1 MSPTNGN
8 GREGDPDADPTQG
21 IAQTAQSEEPRL
33 VAAVQEYL
41 AAVESG
47 RRPNRHEVLAR
58 HPEIAEE
65 LSACLDGLA
74 FVRSAAAQIHG
85 AAAPPAGADGAT
97 LDHDPAMARP
107 LGDFRLV
114 REIGRG
120 GMGVVYEAVQLS
132 LGRHVAV
139 KVLSFASALD
149 PRQLQRFR
157 NEAQAAAQLHHTNI
171 VPVYAVGCER
181 GVHFYAMQLIDG
193 QSLAEVIRELR
204 GAADRR
210 ETFDAGSEATVS
222 MRAGKADAA
231 THNPPPSSNLI
242 AGTARVRLDY
252 ATPAGQNLSA
262 LRSSRRS
269 MYFRAIARLS
279 LQAAEAL
286 EYAHQMGVV
295 HRDIKP
301 ANLLLDVRGNLW
313 ITDFGLAQFY
323 ADNGLTQTGDLLG
336 TLRYM
341 SPEQAS
347 GRAVVLDQ
355 RTDIYS
361 LGMTLYELLTL
372 ERALP
377 GQTREQLLR
386 EIGSVDPR
394 PARSIDKAIPPEL
407 ETILSK
413 AVAKDPSDRYA
424 TARALADDLQRF
436 LRDEPILARPPSL
449 WDKTVKW
456 VRRHKSVAVSAVLI
470 LVLAT
475 VGLATSTLLIARARA
490 KTNQAYM
497 REHDRAIEASQQRAL
512 AEKSFQQAREAV
524 DYFTRVA
531 AEEMGN
537 NPQLAD
543 LRREM
548 LEGSLVY
555 YQSFLDE
562 RKNDPSIGA
571 ELAVARSKVAAILT
585 DLSAVHDY
593 IRANFLG
600 MLLWMPGVAD
610 ELRLSPQQA
619 DQVQHL
625 NVGFPHLMFALEELR
640 KLPSEQKQERMK
652 ALTSEVEKGLKDLLS
667 DEQSKRLHQIALQM
681 AGLSAFNDPAVAEAL
696 SLTREQKDKIH
707 TIQAQFDERHP
718 HFGLMVHR
726 IGPHDKLLGPS
737 DDRHGPPDGFHS
749 PPDDSHGPPPPPD
762 KEPNDQMRQEAVGRI
777 LVLLTP
783 SQVQAWQAM
792 IGKPFNCPVKEFDFG
807 PPLHHHGE
815 DH

>member
-1 MSPTNGN
+1 MSSTNGK
-8 GREGDPDADPTQG
+8 GREGDPDADPTQEM
-21 IAQTAQSEEPRL
+21 AQTAQSEDPRL

-47 RRPNRHEVLAR
+47 RHPNRQELLAR
-58 HPEIAEE
+58 HPEIAVE

-85 AAAPPAGADGAT
+85 AAPPAGSDGAI

-132 LGRHVAV
+132 LGRRVAV

-157 NEAQAAAQLHHTNI
+157 NEAQAAAQLHHTSI

-204 GAADRR
+204 GMADRR

-222 MRAGKADAA
+222 MPAGKAEAS
-231 THNPPPSSNLI
+231 TRSPPPSTNLI
-242 AGTARVRLDY
+242 AGTARARLDY
-252 ATPAGQNLSA
+252 TTPAGQNLSA

-301 ANLLLDVRGNLW
+301 ANLLMDVRGNLW

-386 EIGSVDPR
+386 EIGSLDPQ

-407 ETILSK
+407 ETILAK
-413 AVAKDPSDRYA
+413 AVAKDPADRYA

-449 WDKTVKW
+449 WDKTIKW

-470 LVLAT
+470 LILAT
-475 VGLATSTLLIARARA
+475 VGLAISTLLIARARA
-490 KTNQAYM
+490 KTNQAYI
-497 REHDRAIEASQQRAL
+497 REYDRAVEASQQRAL

-548 LEGSLVY
+548 LEESLVY

-562 RKNDPSIGA
+562 RKGDPSIGA
-571 ELAVARSKVAAILT
+571 ELAAARSKVAAILT
-585 DLSAVHDY
+585 DLSAFHDY

-610 ELRLSPQQA
+610 ELHLSPQQA
-619 DQVQHL
+619 EQVEGL
-625 NVGFPHLMFALEELR
+625 NGGFPHRMMALAELR
-640 KLPSEQKQERMK
+640 KLPPEQKQERMK
-652 ALTSEVEKGLKDLLS
+652 ALTAQVGKGLKDLLT
-667 DEQSKRLHQIALQM
+667 DGQSSRLRQIALQM
-681 AGLSAFNDPAVAEAL
+681 AGPSAFNDPAVADAL
-696 SLTREQKDKIH
+696 SLTREQKEKIRA
-707 TIQAQFDERHP
+707 IQAQFDEKHP
-718 HFGLMVHR
+718 HLFWMAGR
-726 IGPHDKLLGPS
+726 PGPPEKM
-737 DDRHGPPDGFHS
+737 HGPPDGLHG
-749 PPDDSHGPPPPPD
+749 PPDDGHGPPPSPHG
-762 KEPNDQMRQEAVGRI
+762 KQAGEQSRQEAVGQI
-777 LVLLTP
+777 LALLTP
-783 SQVQAWQAM
+783 TQVQTWQTM
-792 IGKPFNCPVKEFDFG
+792 IGKPFNCPVVQFELG
-807 PPLHHHGE
+807 PPPHHHGE
-815 DH
+815 GHD